1 MESFTNIVQGAKS
14 LRPGPRIKTNAAVFP
29 RKHSN
34 KMTPGNILLYYI
46 QCCAQPSLEELPPAV
61 DGSEYR
67 DPQTDNVQI
76 VRDL

>member
-1 MESFTNIVQGAKS
+1 
-14 LRPGPRIKTNAAVFP
+14 
-29 RKHSN
+29 
-34 KMTPGNILLYYI
+34 MTPGNILLYYI

-76 VRDL
+76 VRDLEHSVLNKYLLLIPPLQGSENPVEEET